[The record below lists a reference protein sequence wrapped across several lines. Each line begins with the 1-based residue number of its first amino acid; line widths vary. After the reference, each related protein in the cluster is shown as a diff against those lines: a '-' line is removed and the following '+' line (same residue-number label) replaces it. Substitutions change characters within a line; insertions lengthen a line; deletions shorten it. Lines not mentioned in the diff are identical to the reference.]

1 MMISDRDILNGVV
14 PADLDDKAE
23 AAQLA
28 TRWGKRSVSIQAML
42 IASAR
47 RDYFGA
53 NLVEWV
59 EWCAEYCG
67 VTKGDRRSHLDA
79 VGRMLLSLNTDKYR
93 KYFNILFDMDSEKLI
108 ALQRL
113 MVKDVSGEDNPGTLI
128 TFIESF
134 KGELGSMS
142 RDALRQR
149 VKLFLSMDDTASEA
163 VSVKAQSVQMVFP
176 GFEKYLGQL
185 SEYTLDTVPSLLKD
199 SGTAMK
205 AGYGGFILLG
215 GLVNAIRDG
224 KKLLTAEDLQG
235 LKGQLLDLVDQIDDL
250 TTGDYEPED
259 LPEEEPAEE
268 PEEELPEEPE
278 EEPAEES
285 AEEENLRKPDFLC
298 SDRDMAFFDTQHVE
312 NEDCDSRG
320 LSHATITNQND
331 RCPGEGDTE
340 SPFTVTGSAE
350 NEGCDNPPLSH
361 ATINDRRKKSV
372 SGGLPFDIGEALG
385 ADRRWGG

>member
-1 MMISDRDILNGVV
+1 MISDRDILNGVV

-59 EWCAEYCG
+59 EWCEEHCG
-67 VTKGDRRSHLDA
+67 IERGDRRSHLDA
-79 VGRMLLSLNTDKYR
+79 VGRMLLSLNTDKFR

-113 MVKDVSGEDNPGTLI
+113 MIKDVSGEDNPGTLI
-128 TFIESF
+128 TFLQAF
-134 KGELGSMS
+134 KEKLGDMS
-142 RDALRQR
+142 RDALRQH
-149 VKLFLSMDDTASEA
+149 VKLWLEKDDPAAE
-163 VSVKAQSVQMVFP
+163 VKEKKTQSIQMVFP

-185 SEYTLDTVPSLLKD
+185 SEYTIDTVPSLLKD
-199 SGTAMK
+199 SGTATN
-205 AGYGGFILLG
+205 AGYGGYILLG
-215 GLVNAIRDG
+215 GLVKAIRDG

-250 TTGDYEPED
+250 TMENYEPED

-268 PEEELPEEPE
+268 PAEEPE
-278 EEPAEES
+278 EP
-285 AEEENLRKPDFLC
+285 EEENLRKPDFLC
-298 SDRDMAFFDTQHVE
+298 SDRDMAFYDTQHIE

-350 NEGCDNPPLSH
+350 NEGCDSRGLSH
-361 ATINDRRKKSV
+361 ATITNQNDRCKKSV

>member
-1 MMISDRDILNGVV
+1 MISDRDILNGVV
-14 PADLDDKAE
+14 PADLDEKAE

-59 EWCAEYCG
+59 EWCGEHCG

-250 TTGDYEPED
+250 TMENYEPED

-268 PEEELPEEPE
+268 PAEESAEEPEELPEELPEEP
-278 EEPAEES
+278 

-298 SDRDMAFFDTQHVE
+298 SDRDMAFFGTQPVE
-312 NEDCDSRG
+312 NEGCDSRG

-331 RCPGEGDTE
+331 RC
-340 SPFTVTGSAE
+340 
-350 NEGCDNPPLSH
+350 
-361 ATINDRRKKSV
+361 KKSV